1 MRTDDAIWV
10 IKGREFANC
19 NCDFG
24 CPCQFNA
31 RPTHG
36 DCRAVL
42 GFQIEEGGHGS
53 TRLDGLKAVFVAAW
67 PGAIHEGHGEVLTII
82 DERATEPQRQ
92 ALLRIF
98 SGQDTD
104 PGASVWQV
112 FSTTFEKVHDPLFA
126 PIEIEIDVDARRAT
140 LRVQDVVDA
149 RCQPILNPITGAEH
163 RVRIDMPKGF
173 EFTFAEV
180 GRGWAKSRGAV
191 AVDLNETHVHFA
203 DLRVS
208 SHGIMN

>member
-1 MRTDDAIWV
+1 MHTSDAIWV
-10 IKGREFANC
+10 LKAREFANC

-24 CPCQFNA
+24 CPCQFNG
-31 RPTHG
+31 RPTQG
-36 DCRAVL
+36 NCRAVIGL
-42 GFQIEEGGHGS
+42 QIEEGKHRA

-67 PGAIHEGHGEVLTII
+67 PGAIHEGHGEVLVII
-82 DERATEPQRQ
+82 DERATEAQRE

-112 FSTTFEKVHDPLFA
+112 FSTTFEKFYDPIFA
-126 PIEIEIDVDARRAT
+126 PIDITIDVDARRAS
-140 LRVQDVVDA
+140 LRVPDVVDA

-163 RVRIDMPKGF
+163 RVRIDMPSGF

-180 GRGWAKSRGAV
+180 GRGWAKSNGAV
-191 AVDLNETHVHFA
+191 AADLNETHAHLA
-203 DLRVS
+203 DLTMS
-208 SHGIMN
+208 SRGIIN